1 MHNRTVLTGTL
12 CGKQQ
17 RWGDAPVHTIG
28 AALLQ
33 SADRIHFFRDIGY
46 QHYEYMHCPT
56 GGLWQSARCAC
67 DPANSIGMLSLS
79 DRS

>member
-1 MHNRTVLTGTL
+1 V
-12 CGKQQ
+12 GKHQ

-46 QHYEYMHCPT
+46 QHYQYMHCPT
-56 GGLWQSARCAC
+56 GDFWKSARCAC
-67 DPANSIGMLSLS
+67 DPANNIGMLSLS